1 MLDAIADSGFLFSLL
16 SIVVLLIIS
25 AFFSSAET
33 GLTAVARARI
43 YRLEIE
49 GNRRARL
56 VHRLRGKKEALLG
69 TILLGNNMVNIAA
82 SALATSIAIQIWD
95 DDTGLVYVTIIMT
108 VLVVAFTEV
117 LPKTYAINQPER
129 VALAVAP
136 MISVLIKVFSPL
148 TATLQSIINFTL
160 RLLGADLKKGSTL
173 ISAVDVLRGTIEL
186 QHREGD
192 MVKLD
197 RDMLGAILDL
207 ANTSVSGIMVHR
219 KNMVT
224 IDADLPA
231 SEIIRLTV
239 DSGHSRLPVW
249 QDDPDNIIGI
259 LRIRDLTRAIQE
271 IGLEK
276 ITTQDIHNLL
286 AKPWFIPEST
296 NLRDQLLAFRHMRQH
311 FALVVDEYGALLG
324 ILTLEDI
331 LEEIVGEIDDEH
343 DRPASGEIITN
354 ADGSYSVEG
363 KLTVRDLNRYL
374 DWNLPDENAST
385 IAGLLIHEAR
395 LIPEVGQQFDFHGCH
410 FTVLNRSGNQITRLQ
425 VRKLASAHEEE
436 DASHDD

>member
-1 MLDAIADSGFLFSLL
+1 MLDAFPDSGFVFSLL
-16 SIVVLLIIS
+16 SIVVLLLIS

-33 GLTAVARARI
+33 GLTAVSRARI
-43 YRLEIE
+43 YRLETE

-56 VHRLRGKKEALLG
+56 VHRLRGQKEALLG

-82 SALATSIAIQIWD
+82 SALATSIAIQLWD
-95 DDTGLVYVTIIMT
+95 DSGLVYVTIIMT

-117 LPKTYAINQPER
+117 MPKTYAINHPER

-136 MISVLIKVFSPL
+136 AILVLIKLFSPL

-160 RLLGADLKKGSTL
+160 RLFGVDLKQGATL

-207 ANTSVSGIMVHR
+207 ANTGVSEIMVHR
-219 KNMVT
+219 KNMIT
-224 IDADLPA
+224 IDADLSA

-239 DSGHSRLPVW
+239 ESGHSRLPVW

-271 IGLEK
+271 NGLEK
-276 ITTQDIHNLL
+276 ITTQDILNLL

-296 NLRDQLLAFRHMRQH
+296 SLRDQLLAFRHMRQH

-343 DRPASGEIITN
+343 DRPASGEIV
-354 ADGSYSVEG
+354 ASGDGSYSVEG
-363 KLTVRDLNRYL
+363 KLTLRDLNRYL

-395 LIPEVGQQFDFHGCH
+395 LIPEVGQQFAFHSCH

-425 VRKLASAHEEE
+425 LRKLSSSLEEE
-436 DASHDD
+436 EASHDE

>member
-1 MLDAIADSGFLFSLL
+1 MLDAFADSGLLLSLL
-16 SIVVLLIIS
+16 AILVLLLLS
-25 AFFSSAET
+25 AFFSGSET
-33 GLTAVARARI
+33 GLTAISRARI
-43 YRLEIE
+43 YRLETE
-49 GNRRARL
+49 GNRRARI
-56 VHRLRGKKEALLG
+56 VHQLRARKEALLG
-69 TILLGNNMVNIAA
+69 AILLGNNMVNIAA
-82 SALATSIAIQIWD
+82 SALATSIAIQLWGD
-95 DDTGLVYVTIIMT
+95 NGVFYVTVIMT
-108 VLVVAFTEV
+108 VLVVVFSEV
-117 LPKTYAINQPER
+117 MPKTYAINQPER

-136 MISVLIKVFSPL
+136 AIIALVRIFSPF
-148 TATLQSIINFTL
+148 TAALQSIINLTL
-160 RLLGADLKKGSTL
+160 RLFGVDLKQGASL

-186 QHREGD
+186 QHREGE

-207 ANTSVSGIMVHR
+207 ANTGVSEIMVHR

-224 IDADLPA
+224 IDADLSA

-239 DSGHSRLPVW
+239 ESGHSRLPVW

-271 IGLEK
+271 NGLEK
-276 ITTQDIHNLL
+276 ITTQDILNLL

-296 NLRDQLLAFRHMRQH
+296 SLRDQLLAFRHMRQH

-343 DRPASGEIITN
+343 DRPASGEIVASGDST
-354 ADGSYSVEG
+354 YSVEG

-410 FTVLNRSGNQITRLQ
+410 FTVLNRSGNQITRLRL
-425 VRKLASAHEEE
+425 RKLPSSLEGEE
-436 DASHDD
+436 ASHDE